1 MARKKRVSYSS
12 PMTTICLVLALQ
24 GADELKAHF
33 AEIQKA
39 IRETDLKAVAEKSRA
54 LLCDEARLKKA
65 LKEDVDK
72 DVLAKLVDMQK
83 GFGAAPDEKIAV
95 AFKGK
100 PEQTEIQVH
109 GAKTEDIAAYAK
121 DSVAF
126 KEFPGGAK
134 DLAASVLR
142 PGLTFYEVEFLEP
155 GKDAGMKYHL
165 FFHDGERWAMLG
177 PAWRALKK

>member
-1 MARKKRVSYSS
+1 M
-12 PMTTICLVLALQ
+12 ILAAALLQ
-24 GADELKAHF
+24 ADADGLKAHF
-33 AEIQKA
+33 AALQKA
-39 IRETDLKAVAEKSRA
+39 IREGDAKTSLAMTKG

-65 LKEDVDK
+65 LREHVDK
-72 DVLAKLVDMQK
+72 DVLAKLVEMHK
-83 GFGAAPDEKIAV
+83 GFGGGPDEKVAA

-109 GAKTEDIAAYAK
+109 ASTTEALAAYAK

-126 KEFPGGAK
+126 KEFPGGAR
-134 DLAASVLR
+134 DAAAAVLR

-165 FFHDGERWAMLG
+165 FFHDGAGWAMLG
-177 PAWRALKK
+177 PAWRVLKR

>member
-1 MARKKRVSYSS
+1 
-12 PMTTICLVLALQ
+12 MTTICLLLALQ
-24 GADELKAHF
+24 GADDLKAHF
-33 AEIQKA
+33 TAIHKA
-39 IRETDLKAVAEKSRA
+39 IRDGDTKTAAEKSRS

-65 LKEDVDK
+65 LKEGVDAG
-72 DVLAKLVDMQK
+72 LLSKLVEMHK
-83 GFGAAPDEKIAV
+83 GFGAAPDEKMAV
-95 AFKGK
+95 AFKVK

-109 GAKTEDIAAYAK
+109 GAKTEEIAAYEK

-134 DLAASVLR
+134 DLAAAALR
-142 PGLTFYEVEFLEP
+142 PGLTFYEVECLEP

-177 PAWRALKK
+177 PGWRALR

>member
-1 MARKKRVSYSS
+1 MDRKKRVSYSS
-12 PMTTICLVLALQ
+12 PMTTLCLVLALQ

-33 AEIQKA
+33 AAIQKA
-39 IRETDLKAVAEKSRA
+39 IRDADLKTAAEKSRS
-54 LLCDEARLKKA
+54 LLCDEVRLKKA

-72 DVLAKLVDMQK
+72 DALAKLVDMQK
-83 GFGAAPDEKIAV
+83 GFAAAPDDKIAV

-109 GAKTEDIAAYAK
+109 GAKTEEIAAYAK
-121 DSVAF
+121 DSVAS

-134 DLAASVLR
+134 DAAASILR
-142 PGLTFYEVEFLEP
+142 PGLTFYEVEILEP